1 MRVLLKISWE
11 ALMWERDHWIDPHFL
26 KNLALD
32 IKEIHDRNI
41 EIWIVLWA
49 GNLFRWVAWAS
60 NWMDRTSA
68 DYMWMIATIMNWI
81 AMQDALQSIW
91 EKVILMSAL
100 DIPEVWERY
109 IQREAVRHL
118 EKWKIVIFVAGT
130 WNPYFTTDT
139 AGVLRALEIKAD
151 MMIKATKVDWVYDKD
166 PKKFDDAKLISKASF
181 DEVIKND
188 IRVMDQTW
196 IALARDWKMML
207 KVASLYKK
215 QAILSAI
222 LWEDEWTTI
231 I

>member
-26 KNLALD
+26 RNLALD

-109 IQREAVRHL
+109 IQREAVRYL

-215 QAILSAI
+215 QAILRAI